1 MQRAAWKIP
10 FISRFFFF
18 KSFGNNCKIFTRNS
32 TIYRKLV
39 KKTLRVY
46 SGKNWITLNIQRVMV
61 GHKIGEFALT
71 KIMGSAIDES
81 MYRKGKAKIKLESL
95 KASKRKQ
102 NS

>member
-46 SGKNWITLNIQRVMV
+46 SGKN
-61 GHKIGEFALT
+61 
-71 KIMGSAIDES
+71 
-81 MYRKGKAKIKLESL
+81 
-95 KASKRKQ
+95 
-102 NS
+102 